1 MSFHVYLNKPQG
13 LWRKEDMAIY
23 TNTNPHFLRYVKRA
37 ERAAKAAVRHW
48 KELTNE

>member
-37 ERAAKAAVRHW
+37 AVRSGATLEGAD
-48 KELTNE
+48 K